1 MNNLIRK
8 SRFHRFSYKESVV
21 SLWQGALLM
30 MVMTFSM
37 SALVAQQ
44 IWNFG
49 YTGSVQTFTATTAG
63 TYDLQLW
70 GASGGSDGQIGG
82 NGGYATAKM
91 ALTAGQS
98 ISIYVGGQGTGCV
111 TNTGG
116 GWNGGGNAGGS
127 GCSGGGGGATDIRS
141 GGTALANRVIV
152 AGGGGGGGN
161 GSLGVGGAGGGLTG
175 QAASGGGGTQS
186 AGGSGTGAGS
196 LGQGGNRSGDGGGGG
211 GGYYG
216 GGAATGDA
224 GGGGGSGYVS
234 SSLSS
239 ASLIA
244 GNLSMP
250 NPSGGTMTGRT
261 GTGYARI
268 TLSASASISQTA
280 TILCNG
286 ASTGALTA
294 VGAGGT
300 APYTYSWSNG
310 ATSAAITG
318 LAAGTYTVTVTA
330 TGGFTAT
337 ASSTLTQPTAVSA
350 TIPSQVN
357 VLCNGASTG
366 SATAS
371 ATGGTGT
378 KTYVWSNGAAV
389 ATATGLA
396 AGAYTV
402 TATDANGCTSTA
414 SVTITQ
420 PVAASTT
427 ITSQT
432 NVLCNGASTGAA
444 TASTTGGTSPYTFAW
459 SNAATGAT
467 ASGLAAG
474 TYGVTSTDANG
485 CTSTASVTITQPS
498 AIVIPTLTSV
508 TITCN
513 GLSNGTL
520 TAVPSGGVSPYTY
533 AWSNASTGATATG
546 LAVGTFTVTVTDANG
561 CSQTK
566 SKAMTQP
573 TAVSASISSQVNV
586 SCNGGANGSATAT
599 STGGTGT
606 KTYLWSNAATGVTAT
621 GLAAGSY
628 TVTATDANGCTSIAT
643 ATITQPTVLS
653 ASIASQ
659 VNVLCNGASTG
670 SATASATGG
679 TGTKTYVWS
688 NGAAVATATGLAA
701 GAYTVTATDANGC
714 TSTASVTITQPVAA
728 STTITSQTNVLCN
741 GASTGAATAS
751 TTGGTSPYTFAWSNA
766 ATGATA
772 TGLAAGTYGVTST
785 DANGCTSTA
794 SVTITQP
801 SAIVIPT
808 LTSVTI
814 TCNGLSNGTLTAVP
828 SGGVS
833 PYTYA
838 WSNASTGATA
848 TGLAV
853 GTFTVTVTDAN
864 GCTQT
869 KSKAMT
875 QPTAVSASI
884 ASQVNVS
891 CNGGANGTAT
901 STSTGGTGTKTYAWS
916 NAATGATASG
926 LAAGTYTVTATDA
939 NGCTSTATVTIT
951 QPAVLVSAASL
962 TNNALCNGGAS
973 GTASSAA
980 TGGTT
985 PYTYAWSNAS
995 TSATA
1000 TGLAAGTYS
1009 VTITD
1014 ANGCTDSSSVVI
1026 AQPVAASTAITSQT
1040 NVLCNGASTGAATA
1054 STTGG
1059 TSPYTYAWSN
1069 AATGATA
1076 TGLAAGTYGVTS
1088 TDANGCTSTASVTI
1102 TEPTALAAS
1111 IATQTNVACN
1121 GGSTGTTTVSVSGG
1135 VSPYTY
1141 AWSNAATGATASG
1154 LAAGSYTV
1162 TATDANGCTSTAS
1175 VTITE
1180 PTAVS
1185 ASISSQV
1192 NVSCNGGANGS
1203 ATASATGGTGLT
1215 TYLWSNAATGA
1226 TATGLAAGSYTVT
1239 ATDANGCTSTATV
1252 TITEPLAP
1260 VSLSITSQ
1268 TSAACN
1274 GGTPGSATVVAVGGT
1289 GTITYLWSNGLS
1301 TATASSLPAG
1311 SYTVTATD
1319 ANACSTTIPVVISEI
1334 TTGVA
1339 SITQTNVACNG
1350 GSTGSATISIA
1361 GGSSPFT
1368 YAWSNS
1374 STDSTATGLA
1384 QGSYSVSVTD
1394 AIGCTS
1400 INSVTITEPSA
1411 LVASV
1416 TIDSNVLCNGLST
1429 GGATGTA
1436 TGGTSPYTYAWSASA
1451 GSASTAA
1458 VTGLA
1463 AGTYTLTIT
1472 DANGC
1477 STSATDSVSEPT
1489 ALMSMVTI
1497 DSNATCNGGNNGG
1510 ATATTTGGT
1519 APYAYAWS
1527 NSATGATASGLAA
1540 GTYTVTITDTNGCTT
1555 IATDSVSEPMALM
1568 AMITV
1573 DSNVLCNGG
1582 ANAGLSAVVTGGTP
1596 GYSYTWNNAS
1606 TTASITGLSAGVYE
1620 VTITDTNNCTT
1631 SVIDTIVEPTAL
1643 AIMMN
1648 MDATVACFG
1657 TATGSASAMVSGGVA
1672 PYAYNW
1678 SNGDTTAMAAG
1689 LNAATYMVMAT
1700 DSNGCMIMD
1709 SIMIAGPASA
1719 MSVAITETSGIVCDG
1734 DATGALEATANGGWG
1749 VYSFEWNTTA
1759 TTASISGL
1767 TEGSYSV
1774 NVTDSL
1780 GCLETAS
1787 ESIVHQFELPV
1798 VNLGA
1803 DTTICND
1810 VSIELN
1816 AGNDGANYA
1825 WSTAD
1830 STQTIVVSD
1839 SGSYSVV
1846 VTDVN
1851 GCAGSDE
1858 IIISLDDCTGIN
1870 ELGTELSLLVYP
1882 NPSRGEFQIESNGFN
1897 LNESTVTI
1905 IDLVGNLVTTIRPQG
1920 AVRETITLNQSSG
1933 VYFLSIEVD
1942 GNVAQQRIIIQ

>member
-1 MNNLIRK
+1 MKKMNTQFLKLLCVLPLLLFAQLSNVALGQTITSCTVSGATKYTYTYSLDPQGFETDSDGWTKNGTTAAADRYNGGLPLGENYFLGRNSSGEYIQKTFTLNQK
-8 SRFHRFSYKESVV
+8 SHRISFDLYRLDSWDGEFFQVYVGTGST
-21 SLWQGALLM
+21 LL
-30 MVMTFSM
+30 FQK
-37 SALVAQQ
+37 ALVTSTGTFNESGTSGGYKYN
-44 IWNFG
+44 ISTTYTNMNIP
-49 YTGSVQTFTATTAG
+49 YTGANAITSWYDQVIKVYIDVPAGVSTLTLKLSSTLDQADDDESWGIDNFAITPTQFDVPAGVTSVDVITVG
-63 TYDLQLW
+63 
-70 GASGGSDGQIGG
+70 GGGGGGSDGG
-82 NGGYATAKM
+82 
-91 ALTAGQS
+91 
-98 ISIYVGGQGTGCV
+98 
-111 TNTGG
+111 
-116 GWNGGGNAGGS
+116 
-127 GCSGGGGGATDIRS
+127 SGGGGGGIRYGTINVGSISTLTAYPARGGYGAIWSISGALSGDASTIYNGTTKLYEALGGQPGGGWTTTTGGAGGTGGS
-141 GGTALANRVIV
+141 GGTNLQGATGGGGPGTCLTTGSQGSAGSNGSLLTVGCSTQYL
-152 AGGGGGGGN
+152 AGGGGGGQGVN
-161 GSLGVGGAGGGLTG
+161 GATATPFIGAAGG
-175 QAASGGGGTQS
+175 QGGGGRGANYRLAANGVTS
-186 AGGSGTGAGS
+186 ITGSTSGFNGTSGT
-196 LGQGGNRSGDGGGGG
+196 GGGGG
-211 GGYYG
+211 GGSACDG
-216 GGAATGDA
+216 GSVNLVNQRTNGGD
-224 GGGGGSGYVS
+224 GGSGAVIITYTALTASIS
-234 SSLSS
+234 SQT
-239 ASLIA
+239 
-244 GNLSMP
+244 NLSC
-250 NPSGGTMTGRT
+250 NGGANGSLTVTTTGGTANYN
-261 GTGYARI
+261 YAWSAGA
-268 TLSASASISQTA
+268 TSTSGSASASNT
-280 TILCNG
+280 
-286 ASTGALTA
+286 
-294 VGAGGT
+294 V
-300 APYTYSWSNG
+300 
-310 ATSAAITG
+310 TG
-318 LAAGTYTVTVTA
+318 LAAGTYTVTVTDA
-330 TGGFTAT
+330 NGNTTT
-337 ASSTLTQPTAVSA
+337 ASATVTQPTAVSA
-350 TIPSQVN
+350 SIASQVNVSCNGGSTGSATATSTGGTGTKTYLWSNAATGATATGLAAGSYTVTATDANGCTATSTATITQPTVVSASIASQVN

-561 CSQTK
+561 CTQTK

-573 TAVSASISSQVNV
+573 TAVSASIASQVNV

-606 KTYLWSNAATGVTAT
+606 KTYAWSNAATGATAS

-628 TVTATDANGCTSIAT
+628 TVTATDANGCTSTAT
-643 ATITQPTVLS
+643 VTITQPAVLVS
-653 ASIASQ
+653 TASLTNNA
-659 VNVLCNGASTG
+659 LCNGGASG
-670 SATASATGG
+670 AASSAATGG
-679 TGTKTYVWS
+679 TTPYTYAWS
-688 NGAAVATATGLAA
+688 NASTSATATGLAA
-701 GAYTVTATDANGC
+701 GTYSVTITDANGC
-714 TSTASVTITQPVAA
+714 TDSSSVVIAQPVAA

-772 TGLAAGTYGVTST
+772 SGLAAGTYGVTST

-891 CNGGANGTAT
+891 CNGGANGSATAA
-901 STSTGGTGTKTYAWS
+901 STGGTGT
-916 NAATGATASG
+916 
-926 LAAGTYTVTATDA
+926 V
-939 NGCTSTATVTIT
+939 
-951 QPAVLVSAASL
+951 
-962 TNNALCNGGAS
+962 
-973 GTASSAA
+973 
-980 TGGTT
+980 
-985 PYTYAWSNAS
+985 
-995 TSATA
+995 
-1000 TGLAAGTYS
+1000 
-1009 VTITD
+1009 
-1014 ANGCTDSSSVVI
+1014 
-1026 AQPVAASTAITSQT
+1026 
-1040 NVLCNGASTGAATA
+1040 
-1054 STTGG
+1054 
-1059 TSPYTYAWSN
+1059 
-1069 AATGATA
+1069 
-1076 TGLAAGTYGVTS
+1076 
-1088 TDANGCTSTASVTI
+1088 
-1102 TEPTALAAS
+1102 
-1111 IATQTNVACN
+1111 
-1121 GGSTGTTTVSVSGG
+1121 
-1135 VSPYTY
+1135 
-1141 AWSNAATGATASG
+1141 
-1154 LAAGSYTV
+1154 
-1162 TATDANGCTSTAS
+1162 
-1175 VTITE
+1175 
-1180 PTAVS
+1180 
-1185 ASISSQV
+1185 
-1192 NVSCNGGANGS
+1192 
-1203 ATASATGGTGLT
+1203 
-1215 TYLWSNAATGA
+1215 TYLWSNTATGA

-1239 ATDANGCTSTATV
+1239 ATDANGCTSTATA
-1252 TITEPLAP
+1252 TITEPTVLVP
-1260 VSLSITSQ
+1260 TITSQ
-1268 TSAACN
+1268 TNVTCN
-1274 GGTPGSATVVAVGGT
+1274 GGAIGSATVSVTGG
-1289 GTITYLWSNGLS
+1289 
-1301 TATASSLPAG
+1301 
-1311 SYTVTATD
+1311 V
-1319 ANACSTTIPVVISEI
+1319 
-1334 TTGVA
+1334 
-1339 SITQTNVACNG
+1339 
-1350 GSTGSATISIA
+1350 
-1361 GGSSPFT
+1361 SPYT

-1374 STDSTATGLA
+1374 STGATATSLA
-1384 QGSYSVSVTD
+1384 SGTYTMTATDANGCSSTITVIINEISSVVATISAQTNVSCNGGANGSATVSVTGGVTPYTYLWSTSSTTATESGLTAGAYIVSATD
-1394 AIGCTS
+1394 ANGCTS
-1400 INSVTITEPSA
+1400 INSVTITEPAA
-1411 LVASV
+1411 LIASV
-1416 TIDSNVLCNGLST
+1416 TIDSNALCNGLST

-1436 TGGTSPYTYAWSASA
+1436 TGGTSPYTYSWSNAA
-1451 GSASTAA
+1451 TTAA
-1458 VTGLA
+1458 VTGLV
-1463 AGTYTLTIT
+1463 AGTYSVTIS

-1477 STSATDSVSEPT
+1477 TSTSTSTVTEPAVLTSVV
-1489 ALMSMVTI
+1489 AI
-1497 DSNATCNGGNNGG
+1497 DSNATCNGFANGG
-1510 ATATTTGGT
+1510 ATATATGGT

-1527 NSATGATASGLAA
+1527 NASTSASITGIAA
-1540 GTYTVTITDTNGCTT
+1540 GTYTVTITDTNGCAST
-1555 IATDSVSEPMALM
+1555 ATDSVSEPMALM
-1568 AMITV
+1568 AMITL

-1582 ANAGLSAVVTGGTP
+1582 ADAGVTVMATGGTP
-1596 GYSYTWNNAS
+1596 GYAYTWNNAS
-1606 TTASITGLSAGVYE
+1606 TVASITGLSAGVYE

-1657 TATGSASAMVSGGVA
+1657 TATGTASAMVSGGVA

-1678 SNGDTTAMAAG
+1678 SNGDTAAMATG

-1719 MSVAITETSGIVCDG
+1719 MTVSVNETSGIVCAG

-1767 TEGSYSV
+1767 TEGSYTV

-1810 VSIELN
+1810 ASIELN
-1816 AGNDGANYA
+1816 AGNDGAAYA
-1825 WSTAD
+1825 WSTTESA
-1830 STQTIVVSD
+1830 QTIVVSD

-1846 VTDVN
+1846 VTDAN

-1858 IIISLDDCTGIN
+1858 IVISLDDCTGIN
-1870 ELGTELSLLVYP
+1870 ELGTELSLMVYP
-1882 NPSRGEFQIESNGFN
+1882 NPSRGVFQIESNGFN
-1897 LNESTVTI
+1897 LNESTITI

>member
-1 MNNLIRK
+1 MNNLIKK
-8 SRFHRFSYKESVV
+8 SRLHRFSYRESVAGAF
-21 SLWQGALLM
+21 QKALLM

-44 IWNFG
+44 IWNFS

-70 GASGGSDGQIGG
+70 GASGGNDGQIGG
-82 NGGYATAKM
+82 KGGYATAKM

-98 ISIYVGGQGTGCV
+98 INIYVAGQGTGCV
-111 TNTGG
+111 TNSGG
-116 GWNGGGNAGGS
+116 GWNGGGNAGTA

-161 GSLGVGGAGGGLTG
+161 GGLGVGGAGGGLTG

-250 NPSGGTMTGRT
+250 NPSGGTMTGRS
-261 GTGYARI
+261 GHGYARI

-310 ATSAAITG
+310 ATSDAITG

-350 TIPSQVN
+350 TISSQVN

-366 SATAS
+366 SAAAS
-371 ATGGTGT
+371 ATGGTPNY
-378 KTYVWSNGAAV
+378 TYSWSNGAAV

-396 AGAYTV
+396 AGTYSV

-420 PVAASTT
+420 PVAASAT

-444 TASTTGGTSPYTFAW
+444 TASTTGGTNPYNF
-459 SNAATGAT
+459 
-467 ASGLAAG
+467 
-474 TYGVTSTDANG
+474 
-485 CTSTASVTITQPS
+485 
-498 AIVIPTLTSV
+498 
-508 TITCN
+508 
-513 GLSNGTL
+513 
-520 TAVPSGGVSPYTY
+520 
-533 AWSNASTGATATG
+533 
-546 LAVGTFTVTVTDANG
+546 
-561 CSQTK
+561 
-566 SKAMTQP
+566 
-573 TAVSASISSQVNV
+573 
-586 SCNGGANGSATAT
+586 
-599 STGGTGT
+599 
-606 KTYLWSNAATGVTAT
+606 
-621 GLAAGSY
+621 
-628 TVTATDANGCTSIAT
+628 
-643 ATITQPTVLS
+643 
-653 ASIASQ
+653 
-659 VNVLCNGASTG
+659 
-670 SATASATGG
+670 
-679 TGTKTYVWS
+679 VWS
-688 NGAAVATATGLAA
+688 NGAT
-701 GAYTVTATDANGC
+701 
-714 TSTASVTITQPVAA
+714 
-728 STTITSQTNVLCN
+728 
-741 GASTGAATAS
+741 
-751 TTGGTSPYTFAWSNA
+751 
-766 ATGATA
+766 
-772 TGLAAGTYGVTST
+772 
-785 DANGCTSTA
+785 
-794 SVTITQP
+794 
-801 SAIVIPT
+801 
-808 LTSVTI
+808 
-814 TCNGLSNGTLTAVP
+814 
-828 SGGVS
+828 
-833 PYTYA
+833 
-838 WSNASTGATA
+838 
-848 TGLAV
+848 
-853 GTFTVTVTDAN
+853 
-864 GCTQT
+864 
-869 KSKAMT
+869 
-875 QPTAVSASI
+875 
-884 ASQVNVS
+884 
-891 CNGGANGTAT
+891 
-901 STSTGGTGTKTYAWS
+901 
-916 NAATGATASG
+916 
-926 LAAGTYTVTATDA
+926 
-939 NGCTSTATVTIT
+939 
-951 QPAVLVSAASL
+951 
-962 TNNALCNGGAS
+962 
-973 GTASSAA
+973 TASSA
-980 TGGTT
+980 
-985 PYTYAWSNAS
+985 
-995 TSATA
+995 TS
-1000 TGLAAGTYS
+1000 S
-1009 VTITD
+1009 I
-1014 ANGCTDSSSVVI
+1014 
-1026 AQPVAASTAITSQT
+1026 
-1040 NVLCNGASTGAATA
+1040 
-1054 STTGG
+1054 
-1059 TSPYTYAWSN
+1059 
-1069 AATGATA
+1069 

-1102 TEPTALAAS
+1102 TEPTALVAS

-1141 AWSNAATGATASG
+1141 VWSNADTSATTSG
-1154 LAAGSYTV
+1154 LAVGTYTV
-1162 TATDANGCTSTAS
+1162 TTTDANGCTSTAS
-1175 VTITE
+1175 ATITE
-1180 PTAVS
+1180 PTAVI
-1185 ASISSQV
+1185 ATISSQV
-1192 NVSCNGGANGS
+1192 NVLCNGGANGS

-1226 TATGLAAGSYTVT
+1226 TASGLAAGSYTVTATDSNGCTSTATATITEPAVLVSTASLTNNALCNGGASGAATVAATGGTPNYTYSWSNGAILATAAGLTAGTYSVTITDANGCTDSSSVVITEPTAVSTSITSQTNVLCNGASTGAAAVSTTGGTNPYNFVWSNGATTASSATSSITGLAAGTYGVTSTDANGCTSTASVTITEPTALVASIATQTNVACNGGSTGTTTVSVSGGVSPYTYVWSNADTSATTSGLAVGTYTVTTTDANGCTSTASATITEPTAVIATISSQVNVLCNGGANGSATVTSTGGTGTKTYLWSNAATGATATGLAAGSYTVT
-1239 ATDANGCTSTATV
+1239 ATDANGCTSIATA

-1319 ANACSTTIPVVISEI
+1319 VNACSSTIPVVITEI

-1339 SITQTNVACNG
+1339 SIAQTNVACNG

-1400 INSVTITEPSA
+1400 INSVTITEPAA
-1411 LVASV
+1411 LIASV
-1416 TIDSNVLCNGLST
+1416 TIDSNALCNGLST

-1436 TGGTSPYTYAWSASA
+1436 TGGTSPYTYSWSNAATTASI
-1451 GSASTAA
+1451 
-1458 VTGLA
+1458 TGIA
-1463 AGTYTLTIT
+1463 AGTYMLTIT

-1489 ALMSMVTI
+1489 ALMSMVNI
-1497 DSNATCNGGNNGG
+1497 DSNVLCNGGNNGG
-1510 ATATTTGGT
+1510 ATATATGGT

-1527 NSATGATASGLAA
+1527 NASTTASITGIAA
-1540 GTYTVTITDTNGCTT
+1540 GTYTVTITDTNGCTST
-1555 IATDSVSEPMALM
+1555 ATDSVSEPMALM

-1582 ANAGLSAVVTGGTP
+1582 ADAGVTVMATGGTP
-1596 GYSYTWNNAS
+1596 GYAYTWNTAS
-1606 TTASITGLSAGVYE
+1606 TAASITGLSAGVYE

-1657 TATGSASAMVSGGVA
+1657 TATGTASAMVSGGVA

-1678 SNGDTTAMAAG
+1678 SNGDTAAMATG

-1719 MSVAITETSGIVCDG
+1719 MTVVVNETSGIVCDG

-1749 VYSFEWNTTA
+1749 DYSFEWNTTA
-1759 TTASISGL
+1759 TTAAISGL
-1767 TEGSYSV
+1767 TDGSYSV

-1780 GCLETAS
+1780 GCVETAS

-1810 VSIELN
+1810 ASIELN
-1816 AGNDGANYA
+1816 AGNDGAAYA
-1825 WSTAD
+1825 WSTTESA
-1830 STQTIVVSD
+1830 QTIVVSD

-1846 VTDVN
+1846 VTDAN

-1858 IIISLDDCTGIN
+1858 IVISLDDCTGIN
-1870 ELGTELSLLVYP
+1870 ELGTELSLMVYP
-1882 NPSRGEFQIESNGFN
+1882 NPSRGVFQIESNGFN

-1905 IDLVGNLVTTIRPQG
+1905 IDLRGNVVSTIRPQG
-1920 AVRETITLNQSSG
+1920 AVRETITLNQPSG